1 MENYCRVRVVQ
12 LLRESTELM
21 ERNSHVEATQK
32 LKEAKE
38 IIRMAPPSDKIA
50 QLQGDIDEML
60 KRL

>member
-1 MENYCRVRVVQ
+1 MQ